1 MDLATIRE
9 RLTVAR
15 DQYHRL
21 MTGKAIRVMVDQNG
35 ERVEYT
41 AVSAANLQ
49 RYIKDLEGMLDAS
62 DGSRRVSGP
71 LRFMW

>member
-1 MDLATIRE
+1 MDLMIIRE
-9 RLTVAR
+9 RLTTAR

-41 AVSAANLQ
+41 AVSATNLMA
-49 RYIKDLEGMLDAS
+49 YIKHLESMLDAAS
-62 DGSRRVSGP
+62 GKNQVSGP